1 MFRLSRIVT
10 AACAD
15 QVSSPRAMPKKFEFR
30 AGRYRRVAVVDL
42 REHCRGEGPAPGP
55 GPRAVVAD
63 RGGVL
68 RLGAVAVA
76 GGAVGRVRQPCVLEH
91 ALDERY
97 GKLYAEPFEVARR
110 PAQPHGFTTKRLIA
124 SARDFAGGICPN
136 QGAVVLL
143 GHVVWSGSQTRTLS
157 AKVGSALLR
166 KRPQQYAGRADRVV
180 SGLSGHRTGVVGP
193 GLFHPDEGGAG

>member
-15 QVSSPRAMPKKFEFR
+15 QVSVPRAMPRKFEFR

-42 REHCRGEGPAPGP
+42 REHCRGEGPASGP

-76 GGAVGRVRQPCVLEH
+76 GGAVGLIRQPRVLEH

-97 GKLYAEPFEVARR
+97 GKLRAKPF
-110 PAQPHGFTTKRLIA
+110 QTTFHPVPIPPTRIA
-124 SARDFAGGICPN
+124 IAISKAIFAGAVQPTMGYAVCSGILIGWP
-136 QGAVVLL
+136 
-143 GHVVWSGSQTRTLS
+143 SGRNI
-157 AKVGSALLR
+157 
-166 KRPQQYAGRADRVV
+166 P
-180 SGLSGHRTGVVGP
+180 
-193 GLFHPDEGGAG
+193 